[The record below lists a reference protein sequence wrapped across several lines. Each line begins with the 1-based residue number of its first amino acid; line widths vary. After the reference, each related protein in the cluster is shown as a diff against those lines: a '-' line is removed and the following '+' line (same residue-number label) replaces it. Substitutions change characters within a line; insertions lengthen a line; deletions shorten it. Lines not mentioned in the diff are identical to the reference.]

1 MRFENYGDYLTRRW
15 EELGFEAATEAVR
28 QRTGVFK
35 EDQMPWTTDQPRAE
49 ALAEE
54 FKAVQCPIFVRIVG
68 ELHHQQG
75 HRDVGLGRK
84 PGGNN
89 WQTAERAC
97 RQRHHR
103 PEVAG
108 RRRRPSSGSTASQ
121 FDGRSAGEAAVGGD

>member
-1 MRFENYGDYLTRRW
+1 MRFENYGDYLTRRC

-49 ALAEE
+49 ALAEQ
-54 FKAVQCPIFVRIVG
+54 FKAVQCPIFIRIVG

-75 HRDVGLGRK
+75 HGDVGLGRK

-89 WQTAERAC
+89 SMTAVGPVASDIIVLKSLDGDGVVPVGRLLLQHGRA
-97 RQRHHR
+97 
-103 PEVAG
+103 AG
-108 RRRRPSSGSTASQ
+108 K
-121 FDGRSAGEAAVGGD
+121 AAVGGD